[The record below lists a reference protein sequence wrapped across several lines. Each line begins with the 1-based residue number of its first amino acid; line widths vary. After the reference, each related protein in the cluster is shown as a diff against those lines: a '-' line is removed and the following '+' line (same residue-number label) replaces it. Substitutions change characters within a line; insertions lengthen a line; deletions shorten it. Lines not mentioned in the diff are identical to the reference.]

1 MVLHQEEL
9 VVSKQVVARERV
21 RLSVQT
27 VTEQRRISGEV
38 RQERIEVDDSGLRDE
53 KQAGEDGG

>member
-1 MVLHQEEL
+1 MVLHQEEP

-21 RLSVQT
+21 RLRVQT

-38 RQERIEVDDSGLRDE
+38 RKERIEVDSSLRDDE
-53 KQAGEDGG
+53 QALEDGG